1 MQFVK
6 SVSDFSANVVPFLP
20 SDATFEELAARLRI
34 TPQAARRAHSEGR
47 LPIPSY
53 RVGRRR
59 LFPRVEVERFI
70 RERMEGQK

>member
-1 MQFVK
+1 MQHIK
-6 SVSDFSANVVPFLP
+6 SPATTNVVAIPS
-20 SDATFEELAARLRI
+20 SDATFEELAERLRI

-59 LFPRVEVERFI
+59 LFPRKEVERFI
-70 RERMEGQK
+70 RERMEGVTE

>member
-1 MQFVK
+1 MSFVK
-6 SVSDFSANVVPFLP
+6 HVSTTATVVAFTP
-20 SDATFEELAARLRI
+20 DATFEELAARLRI
-34 TPQAARRAHSEGR
+34 TAQAARRAHSEGR